1 MHIYARTVVPQML
14 QCDDGHWS
22 GDYGGP
28 MFLMPGMII
37 AFYVTGTPLGES
49 KRGGME
55 AYLRNHQQV
64 GRLPPVE
71 VGGLCVILCLCFVF

>member
-1 MHIYARTVVPQML
+1 MSALDRPQML
-14 QCDDGHWS
+14 QCDDGHWA

-37 AFYVTGTPLGES
+37 AFYICGTPLGET
-49 KRGGME
+49 RRAGME

-64 GRLPPVE
+64 GAGLRRARTCVLNFDGE
-71 VGGLCVILCLCFVF
+71 GLALGG